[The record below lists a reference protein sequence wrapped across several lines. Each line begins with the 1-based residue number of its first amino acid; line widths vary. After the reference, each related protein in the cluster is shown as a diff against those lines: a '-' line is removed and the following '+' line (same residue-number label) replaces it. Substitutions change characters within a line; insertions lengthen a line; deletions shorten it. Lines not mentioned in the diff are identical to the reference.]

1 MRRPNQTMRRPDREV
16 GARDDLDAC
25 EVEVDARD
33 DLDAHAV
40 LAVEL
45 VEEVVVL
52 LLELGLRCVMYETVR
67 LMRMMLVEAGQLVAE
82 RMLTRRGSDQVLL
95 LREADRGPRPMP

>member
-1 MRRPNQTMRRPDREV
+1 MRRPDREV

-45 VEEVVVL
+45 VEEIVVV
-52 LLELGLRCVMYETVR
+52 LLELGLRCVMCETMR
-67 LMRMMLVEAGQLVAE
+67 LMRMMPVEAGQLAAK

-95 LREADRGPRPMP
+95 LREADRGPRPTP